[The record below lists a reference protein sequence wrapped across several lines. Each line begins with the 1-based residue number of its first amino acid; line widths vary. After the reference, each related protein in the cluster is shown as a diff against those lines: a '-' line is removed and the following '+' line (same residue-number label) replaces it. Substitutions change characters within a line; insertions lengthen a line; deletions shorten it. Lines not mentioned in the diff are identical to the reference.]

1 MSSLSA
7 RWMLPF
13 AGGLLALAGQ
23 SLAKAGDPVPEV
35 EQTAH
40 IAPADDWPAIGRLHA
55 TLDPAVIE
63 RFVHDLGSPTYRVR
77 ESASRALIDI
87 GLPAVPALR
96 SALNAEGLE
105 QRVRAA
111 RLVHLIEIDAFT
123 HRTREFVETG
133 LLPLDLKFP
142 GWEKFHLEIGDD
154 RPAREIYAG
163 MVAAEP
169 ELMWQLDHSPLELS
183 RLVEERCTDLVLI
196 DQLVAPSS
204 GTSTANP
211 SVGTACALLFA
222 ASLGEVRTNYYT
234 SSCLNN
240 LILMNDLGVLLDN
253 SGARAPSPQRDPL
266 RRLIGLWI
274 RSCEVAS
281 PMQRLSL
288 AARFDLPEGLDAALE
303 MIHGRIGGRQMQ
315 YAIFYVAKTG
325 DSDQIALLE
334 ELLKD
339 ETELD
344 SRRYGDNIVYST
356 RVQDVAL
363 VAILHLTGQNPVEYG
378 FDKLRENS
386 QFLYQPDS
394 AGFESDDARREALR
408 SWWRWRADNL
418 REVFPPPVQALE
430 GVVL

>member
-1 MSSLSA
+1 
-7 RWMLPF
+7 MLPL
-13 AGGLLALAGQ
+13 AGGLLTLVGHGLAR
-23 SLAKAGDPVPEV
+23 AGDPVPEV
-35 EQTAH
+35 EQTAY
-40 IAPADDWPAIGRLHA
+40 IAPADDWSEIGRSPA
-55 TLDPAVIE
+55 TIDPALIA
-63 RFVHDLGSPTYRVR
+63 RFVDDLRSPTYRVR
-77 ESASRALIDI
+77 ESASRALIEI
-87 GLPAVPALR
+87 GLPAVPALKLV
-96 SALNAEGLE
+96 LNSDGME
-105 QRVRAA
+105 QRVRAG

-123 HRTREFVETG
+123 RRTREFVETG
-133 LLPLDLKFP
+133 ILPMDLRFP

-196 DQLVAPSS
+196 DQLIAPSS
-204 GTSTANP
+204 GTNTANP

-222 ASLGEVRTNYYT
+222 ASIGEVRTNYYT

-240 LILMNDLGVLLDN
+240 LILMNDLATLLGDN
-253 SGARAPSPQRDPL
+253 SPQREPL

-274 RSCEVAS
+274 RSCKVAS

-303 MIHGRIGGRQMQ
+303 MIHSRIGGRQMQ
-315 YAIFYVAKTG
+315 YAIFYVAKSG
-325 DSDQIALLE
+325 GVDQIALLE

-363 VAILHLTGQNPVEYG
+363 VAILHLTGQSPADYG

-418 REVFPPPVQALE
+418 REVFPPPLQAVE